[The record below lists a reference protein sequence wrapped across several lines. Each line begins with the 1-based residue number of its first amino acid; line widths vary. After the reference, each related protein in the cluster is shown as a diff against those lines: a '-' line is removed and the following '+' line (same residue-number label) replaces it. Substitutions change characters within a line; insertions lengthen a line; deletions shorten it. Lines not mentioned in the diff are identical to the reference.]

1 MRTFLES
8 KAMAKAMR
16 ERLSKKGIDIAH
28 SEALEIVA
36 NQFGLET
43 WNILSA
49 RIDAATA
56 GATRTPGAKL
66 EAGLRL
72 EGATPIFRIFDVA
85 KAQEFYL
92 GFLGM
97 GVDWEHRHAPDLPL
111 YMQVSRGGLKL
122 HLSEHSGDATPGANA
137 VVFCT
142 GVSALHTELTG
153 KNYSFNRPG
162 LERQEWG
169 VEMQVIDPFG
179 NRLRF
184 IERIDAADT

>member
-1 MRTFLES
+1 MRTYLDS

-16 ERLSKKGIDIAH
+16 ERLAEKGIDLPH

-36 NQFGLET
+36 RQFGLDR

-49 RIDAATA
+49 RIDVATG
-56 GATRTPGAKL
+56 GARETKADAEPGF
-66 EAGLRL
+66 
-72 EGATPIFRIFDVA
+72 EGATPIFRIFDVD
-85 KAQEFYL
+85 KAREYYL

-97 GVDWEHRHAPDLPL
+97 SVDWEHRFEPDTPI
-111 YMQVSRGGLKL
+111 YMQVSRGDLKL

-142 GVSALHTELTG
+142 GVAALHAEVSG
-153 KNYSFNRPG
+153 KNYRYSRPG
-162 LERQEWG
+162 LQSQDWG
-169 VEMQVIDPFG
+169 IEMQVTDPFG

-184 IERIDAADT
+184 IERKDG

>member
-1 MRTFLES
+1 MRTFLDS

-16 ERLSKKGIDIAH
+16 ARLSEKDIDIAH

-49 RIDAATA
+49 RIDAATS
-56 GATRTPGAKL
+56 GATRTPGAKP

-85 KAQEFYL
+85 KAREYYL

-142 GVSALHTELTG
+142 GVLALHTELTD

-169 VEMQVIDPFG
+169 AEMQVIDPFG

-184 IERIDAADT
+184 IERNEAPDA